1 MSRTEALLTGDN
13 SLDAMQESLGGHP
26 LPNVFLASLRGGT
39 PASCPAAC
47 PSVFSGFE
55 RQSGENERACD
66 QLCSP
71 SGRPSLHLAGL
82 ADPRLGLKGQQG
94 RAG

>member
-47 PSVFSGFE
+47 PSVFSGFG